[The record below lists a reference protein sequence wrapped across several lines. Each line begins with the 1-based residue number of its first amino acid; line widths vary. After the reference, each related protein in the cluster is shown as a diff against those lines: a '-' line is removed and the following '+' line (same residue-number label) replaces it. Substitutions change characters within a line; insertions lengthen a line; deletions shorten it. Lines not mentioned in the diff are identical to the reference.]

1 MAILHYLRVL
11 CVKLGIACPRCLA
24 VLNYHI
30 VQTYAYADT
39 HHRECNSSSRISFA
53 DKMPFPRLISR
64 GPIEAADTHHRECN
78 GCGRPSPGWFA

>member
-1 MAILHYLRVL
+1 MLTPCAPPVRSRTLMAILHYLRVL

-39 HHRECNSSSRISFA
+39 HHRECN
-53 DKMPFPRLISR
+53 
-64 GPIEAADTHHRECN
+64 
-78 GCGRPSPGWFA
+78 GCGRRWFA

>member
-39 HHRECNSSSRISFA
+39 HHRECN
-53 DKMPFPRLISR
+53 
-64 GPIEAADTHHRECN
+64 
-78 GCGRPSPGWFA
+78 GCGRRWFA